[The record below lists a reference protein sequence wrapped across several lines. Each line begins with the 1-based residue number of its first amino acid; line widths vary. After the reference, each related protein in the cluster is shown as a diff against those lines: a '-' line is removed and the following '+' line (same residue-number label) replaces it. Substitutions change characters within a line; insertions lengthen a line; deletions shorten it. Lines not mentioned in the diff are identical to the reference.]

1 MSKSG
6 EKLGQLISKLP
17 EFFDLLRSN
26 GVAKG
31 NTGRLKCSRIYQ
43 DCRAPTSVR
52 INANLRSRGLPELFH
67 LKSARRCASRSHG
80 RLRPAICRC
89 GFLQRGR
96 ARDQRRSDHLRERVR
111 VRGSGLA
118 GSQFAANQVSDRVAL
133 EADDC
138 GGNFV
143 IGGGG
148 KAWSGG

>member
-6 EKLGQLISKLP
+6 EELGQLISKLP

-31 NTGRLKCSRIYQ
+31 KTGRLKCSRIYQ

-52 INANLRSRGLPELFH
+52 INANLHSRGLPQLFR
-67 LKSARRCASRSHG
+67 LKSARRCAS
-80 RLRPAICRC
+80 
-89 GFLQRGR
+89 
-96 ARDQRRSDHLRERVR
+96 RSDHLRERVR

-133 EADDC
+133 EADDY

-143 IGGGG
+143 IGGGEE
-148 KAWSGG
+148 A